1 MSHLVGPDV
10 SAPARCRRDVGRNIL
25 SAPERAGRQGD
36 LIVWNA
42 DFGQVALDYR
52 VAPALCWP
60 RAAQQKGAVEQLVGR
75 GKRSF
80 FTCRR
85 FHDRADLERQL
96 AAWLVDVK
104 TMRPS
109 RATGVIPAV
118 RLADGRGRHIEL
130 RGRSYRTRHAPLDL
144 NPGPESRDENG
155 RASRP

>member
-109 RATGVIPAV
+109 RG
-118 RLADGRGRHIEL
+118 GRD
-130 RGRSYRTRHAPLDL
+130 S
-144 NPGPESRDENG
+144 G
-155 RASRP
+155 RAPRRRAWPPHRTARALLPDAPRAA